1 MVEGSDMVELY
12 ALCEPGTDVIRY
24 IGKAK
29 CARKRLMT
37 HIRDSRRRNRPVN
50 QWVRAITATGNMPVV
65 IVLKVVPSSIWE
77 AEERALIAEYRAK
90 NVNLLNVADGGATP
104 KSDPIKSA
112 IRIRKVVEYRP
123 KSVMRIYRILEYYI
137 SMSRKM
143 FPHKTDHYIAV
154 KEQWRKAVMVA
165 RSNGRMSFI
174 EQKAGEFLV
183 ERGR

>member
-1 MVEGSDMVELY
+1 MPGDMVELY
-12 ALCEPGTDVIRY
+12 ALCEPGTDVVRY

-37 HIRDSRRRNRPVN
+37 HVRDSRRRNRPVN
-50 QWVRAITATGNMPVV
+50 RWVRAITATGNMPVV

-90 NVNLLNVADGGATP
+90 NTDLLNVADGGALP
-104 KSDPIKSA
+104 KSDPMQSA
-112 IRIRKVVEYRP
+112 TRIRKAVECRP

-143 FPHKTDHYIAV
+143 FPHRTSHYIAV
-154 KEQWRKAVMVA
+154 KEQWRRAVMMA
-165 RSNGRMSFI
+165 RSNGRMPII
-174 EQKAGEFLV
+174 EQKAGEFLAA
-183 ERGR
+183 RGR